1 MNSELKISCMVFL
14 LAAGGSLLQA
24 QDNPHCREII
34 RKIDSIAVSRN
45 ITEANVFFN
54 TIGNVFDRP
63 AGASTVVTSRD
74 HFSFDGPFLVIDGT
88 YFNMEKLVYF
98 KIRDNSFAFYL
109 QGW

>member
-1 MNSELKISCMVFL
+1 MTSKLKIFCL
-14 LAAGGSLLQA
+14 TLQLIAGGSLLQA
-24 QDNPHCREII
+24 QDNPNCREII

-63 AGASTVVTSRD
+63 SGGFTIVTRRD
-74 HFSFDGPFLVIDGT
+74 QFSFDGPFLVMGGT

-98 KIRDNSFAFYL
+98 KIRDNSFDLYL